1 MIPVD
6 IDVWLDTERVAR
18 QVRVIPYVRTAEE
31 MRVDY
36 RIELVRDG
44 GGGSTRI
51 AQSGAVTS
59 SPAKPAAMGQM
70 SVDAHPANGKCHIS
84 ISLTSKGESLGEYN
98 FDCPS

>member
-6 IDVWLDTERVAR
+6 IDVWLDTERVAQ
-18 QVRVIPYVRTAEE
+18 QVKVIPYVRTAEE
-31 MRVDY
+31 MMVNY

-44 GGGSTRI
+44 GSGSTRI
-51 AQSGAVTS
+51 TQSGAVTS

-70 SVDAHPANGKCHIS
+70 SVDAHPAKGKCQIS
-84 ISLTSKGESLGEYN
+84 IVLRSKGESLGNYN